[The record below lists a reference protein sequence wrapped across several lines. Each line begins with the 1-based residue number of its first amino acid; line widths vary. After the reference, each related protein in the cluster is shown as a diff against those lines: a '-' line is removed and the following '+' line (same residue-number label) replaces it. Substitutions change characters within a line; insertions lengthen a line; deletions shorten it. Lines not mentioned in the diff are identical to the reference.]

1 MDEKID
7 IKKMLEENNINVR
20 KEQQIDTNM
29 EHTLGRAPD
38 PNQMVSEYKTQGV
51 AVDTS
56 ELMKGRP
63 KEVEGINLPTIN
75 KEQKSNIEKYLS
87 EMDDD
92 IKEAKERLETT
103 GEYTSVADLFVN
115 DETGLKVK
123 EDPKPEDDPDAIIVE
138 EEIPA
143 ENAIEELQYKE
154 QDESISKAKMESLK
168 QQVYSE
174 TGIPESQHKEQ
185 NESLRKEDKK
195 PEINLE
201 DEILEKDEDDE
212 LDIEDES
219 RKTTE
224 ELKKKYD
231 EAIVIIDKS
240 GMGKIDFTDEER
252 KKMEHVKKIKVE
264 EVETVSLKTI
274 RRKKVKKGSSDAII
288 KRINSIKETT
298 VVLPI
303 SGLVVKVC
311 GCSTFE
317 LLGLVDNSQN
327 TKDSLISKWSLI
339 HSKVTDTSLGKMNFN
354 TFLRSVSQ
362 LEYDCLVYG
371 ILCATYPEEDEF
383 PLKCPKCKEDINHK
397 YMIRGL
403 LRAERMSD
411 KLKEAFKKTVDASY
425 MKSTAEKCFN
435 ESLLNTE
442 IAIELPE
449 SGYYV
454 GLAAQSAY
462 DFIYDS
468 IESINTMDAKYQQ
481 AAVLASTINE
491 ICVPDPQDPGAYFE
505 VDSSEDL
512 IKLVYSLGDKDVQIL
527 GAKIGD
533 MLNDMEFDYGLF
545 DVNCP
550 KRKCGSHIDYIPI
563 DLDSILFQK
572 YRQAME
578 TNTSIE

>member
-7 IKKMLEENNINVR
+7 IKKMLEENNIKVQT
-20 KEQQIDTNM
+20 EQKVDTNM
-29 EHTLGRAPD
+29 EHTLGKAPD
-38 PNQMVSEYKTQGV
+38 MSQLVSEYKTQGV
-51 AVDTS
+51 SVDTD

-63 KEVEGINLPTIN
+63 KEVEGIKLPTIS
-75 KEQKSNIEKYLS
+75 KEQKSNIEKYLA
-87 EMDDD
+87 EMDAD

-123 EDPKPEDDPDAIIVE
+123 EEPKPEDDPDAIIVE

-154 QDESISKAKMESLK
+154 QDESKAKMESLK

-174 TGIPESQHKEQ
+174 TGIPETEILKEKID
-185 NESLRKEDKK
+185 ESLPKEDKK
-195 PEINLE
+195 PEISLE
-201 DEILEKDEDDE
+201 DEILEKEEDE

-219 RKTTE
+219 KKTTE
-224 ELKKKYD
+224 ELKKKYE
-231 EAIVIIDKS
+231 EAIIIIDKS
-240 GMGKIDFTDEER
+240 GMGKIEFTDEER

-327 TKDSLISKWSLI
+327 TKDSLIAKWSLI
-339 HSKVTDTSLGKMNFN
+339 HSKVTDTSMGKMNFN

-383 PLKCPKCKEDINHK
+383 PLKCPKCGEELNHK
-397 YMIRGL
+397 YLIRGL

-411 KLKEAFKKTVDASY
+411 KLKSAFAKTVDASY
-425 MKSTAEKCFN
+425 KKSTAEKCFN

-462 DFIYDS
+462 DFIHDS

-481 AAVLASTINE
+481 AAILASTINE

-505 VDSSEDL
+505 VDTSEDL

-545 DVNCP
+545 DVNCT
-550 KRKCGSHIDYIPI
+550 KKKCGSHIDYIPI

-578 TNTSIE
+578 TSTSIE

>member
-103 GEYTSVADLFVN
+103 GEYTSIADLFVN

-123 EDPKPEDDPDAIIVE
+123 EEPKPEDDPDAIIVE
-138 EEIPA
+138 EEIMPDD
-143 ENAIEELQYKE
+143 NNIVKKE
-154 QDESISKAKMESLK
+154 IDTIKERVYDESA
-168 QQVYSE
+168 
-174 TGIPESQHKEQ
+174 IPEKIINKEK
-185 NESLRKEDKK
+185 SS
-195 PEINLE
+195 LE

-362 LEYDCLVYG
+362 LEYECLVYG

-397 YMIRGL
+397 YVIRGL

-411 KLKEAFKKTVDASY
+411 KLKAAFKKTVDASY

>member
-20 KEQQIDTNM
+20 REQQIDTNM

-63 KEVEGINLPTIN
+63 KEVEGINLPTIS

-123 EDPKPEDDPDAIIVE
+123 EEPKPEDDPDAIIVE
-138 EEIPA
+138 EEIMPDD
-143 ENAIEELQYKE
+143 NNIVKKE
-154 QDESISKAKMESLK
+154 INNIKEKVYNESA
-168 QQVYSE
+168 
-174 TGIPESQHKEQ
+174 IPEKIINKKE
-185 NESLRKEDKK
+185 SS
-195 PEINLE
+195 LE

-327 TKDSLISKWSLI
+327 TKDSLVSKWSLI

-362 LEYDCLVYG
+362 LEYECLVYG

-397 YMIRGL
+397 YVIRGL

-411 KLKEAFKKTVDASY
+411 KLKAAFKKTVDASY

>member
-20 KEQQIDTNM
+20 REQQIDTNM

-63 KEVEGINLPTIN
+63 KEVEGINLPTIS

-123 EDPKPEDDPDAIIVE
+123 EEPKPEDDPDAIIVE
-138 EEIPA
+138 EEIMPDDD
-143 ENAIEELQYKE
+143 NIIKKE
-154 QDESISKAKMESLK
+154 VDNIKEKVYNESA
-168 QQVYSE
+168 
-174 TGIPESQHKEQ
+174 IPEEIINKKE
-185 NESLRKEDKK
+185 SS
-195 PEINLE
+195 LE

-362 LEYDCLVYG
+362 LEYECLVYG

-397 YMIRGL
+397 YVIRGL

-411 KLKEAFKKTVDASY
+411 KLKAAFKKTVDASY

>member
-63 KEVEGINLPTIN
+63 KEVEGINLPTIS

-123 EDPKPEDDPDAIIVE
+123 EEPKPEDDPDAIIVE
-138 EEIPA
+138 EEIMPDDD
-143 ENAIEELQYKE
+143 NIIKKE
-154 QDESISKAKMESLK
+154 VDNIKEKVYNESA
-168 QQVYSE
+168 
-174 TGIPESQHKEQ
+174 IPEEIINKKE
-185 NESLRKEDKK
+185 SS
-195 PEINLE
+195 LE

-362 LEYDCLVYG
+362 LEYECLVYG

-397 YMIRGL
+397 YVIRGL

>member
-7 IKKMLEENNINVR
+7 IKKMLEENNIKVQT
-20 KEQQIDTNM
+20 EQKVDTNM
-29 EHTLGRAPD
+29 EHTLGKAPD
-38 PNQMVSEYKTQGV
+38 MSQLVSEYKTQGV
-51 AVDTS
+51 SVDTD

-63 KEVEGINLPTIN
+63 KEVEGIKLPTIS
-75 KEQKSNIEKYLS
+75 KEQKSNIEKYLA
-87 EMDDD
+87 EMDAD

-123 EDPKPEDDPDAIIVE
+123 EEPKPEDDPDAIIVE

-154 QDESISKAKMESLK
+154 QDESKAKMESLK
-168 QQVYSE
+168 QQAYCE
-174 TGIPESQHKEQ
+174 TGIPETEILKEKID
-185 NESLRKEDKK
+185 ESLPKEDKK
-195 PEINLE
+195 PEISLE
-201 DEILEKDEDDE
+201 DEILEKEEDE

-219 RKTTE
+219 KKTTE
-224 ELKKKYD
+224 ELKKKYE
-231 EAIVIIDKS
+231 EAIIIIDKS
-240 GMGKIDFTDEER
+240 GMGKIEFTDEER

-327 TKDSLISKWSLI
+327 TKDSLIAKWSLI
-339 HSKVTDTSLGKMNFN
+339 HSKVTDTSMGKMNFN

-383 PLKCPKCKEDINHK
+383 PLKCPKCGEELNHK
-397 YMIRGL
+397 YLIRGL

-411 KLKEAFKKTVDASY
+411 KLKSAFAKTVDASY
-425 MKSTAEKCFN
+425 KKSTAEKCFN

-462 DFIYDS
+462 DFIHDS

-481 AAVLASTINE
+481 AAILASTINE

-505 VDSSEDL
+505 VDTSEDL

-545 DVNCP
+545 DVNCT
-550 KRKCGSHIDYIPI
+550 KKKCGSHIDYIPI

-578 TNTSIE
+578 TSTSIE

>member
-7 IKKMLEENNINVR
+7 IKKMLEENNINVQR
-20 KEQQIDTNM
+20 EQKVDTNM
-29 EHTLGRAPD
+29 EHTLGKAPD
-38 PNQMVSEYKTQGV
+38 PSQLVSEYTTQGV
-51 AVDTS
+51 SVDTD

-63 KEVEGINLPTIN
+63 KEVEGIKLPTIS
-75 KEQKSNIEKYLS
+75 KEQKSNIEKYLA

-115 DETGLKVK
+115 DETGLVVK
-123 EDPKPEDDPDAIIVE
+123 EEPKPEDDPNAIIVE
-138 EEIPA
+138 EEILPDTP
-143 ENAIEELQYKE
+143 EEISYKKNKE
-154 QDESISKAKMESLK
+154 DIVKDSLK
-168 QQVYSE
+168 EEIYSE
-174 TGIPESQHKEQ
+174 SGVPSDLI
-185 NESLRKEDKK
+185 EDKK
-195 PEINLE
+195 PEISLE
-201 DEILEKDEDDE
+201 DEILEKEEDD

-219 RKTTE
+219 KKTTE
-224 ELKKKYD
+224 ELKKKYE
-231 EAIVIIDKS
+231 EAIIIIDKS
-240 GMGKIDFTDEER
+240 GMGKIEFTDEER

-327 TKDSLISKWSLI
+327 TKDSLIAKWSLI
-339 HSKVTDTSLGKMNFN
+339 HSKVTDTSMGKMNFN
-354 TFLRSVSQ
+354 TFLRSVAQ

-383 PLKCPKCKEDINHK
+383 PLKCPKCGEELNHK
-397 YMIRGL
+397 YLIRGL

-411 KLKEAFKKTVDASY
+411 KLKSAFAKTVDASY
-425 MKSTAEKCFN
+425 KKSTAEKCFN

-462 DFIYDS
+462 DFIHDS

-481 AAVLASTINE
+481 AAILASTINE

-505 VDSSEDL
+505 VDTSEDL

-545 DVNCP
+545 DVNCT
-550 KRKCGSHIDYIPI
+550 KKKCGSHIDYIPI

-578 TNTSIE
+578 TSTSIE

>member
-20 KEQQIDTNM
+20 REQQIDTNM

-63 KEVEGINLPTIN
+63 KEVEGINLPTIS

-123 EDPKPEDDPDAIIVE
+123 EEPKPEDDPDAIIVE
-138 EEIPA
+138 EEIMPDD
-143 ENAIEELQYKE
+143 NNIVKKE
-154 QDESISKAKMESLK
+154 INNIKEKVYNESA
-168 QQVYSE
+168 
-174 TGIPESQHKEQ
+174 IPEKIINKKE
-185 NESLRKEDKK
+185 SS
-195 PEINLE
+195 LE
-201 DEILEKDEDDE
+201 DEILEKDENDE

-327 TKDSLISKWSLI
+327 TKDSLVSKWSLI

-362 LEYDCLVYG
+362 LEYECLVYG

>member
-20 KEQQIDTNM
+20 KEQKIDNNI
-29 EHTLGRAPD
+29 EHTLGKAPD
-38 PNQMVSEYKTQGV
+38 PSQLVSEYTTQGV
-51 AVDTS
+51 AVDTG

-63 KEVEGINLPTIN
+63 KEVEGINLPTIS
-75 KEQKSNIEKYLS
+75 KDQKSNIERYLS

-92 IKEAKERLETT
+92 IEEAKKRLETT

-123 EDPKPEDDPDAIIVE
+123 EEPKPEDDPDAIVVE
-138 EEIPA
+138 EEILPDDNNIVKK
-143 ENAIEELQYKE
+143 EMDTIKEKVYEESAIPEKNINKEEL
-154 QDESISKAKMESLK
+154 S
-168 QQVYSE
+168 
-174 TGIPESQHKEQ
+174 
-185 NESLRKEDKK
+185 
-195 PEINLE
+195 LE
-201 DEILEKDEDDE
+201 DEILEKSEDDE
-212 LDIEDES
+212 LDIEVDES
-219 RKTTE
+219 KKTTE

-231 EAIVIIDKS
+231 EAIIIIDKS

-264 EVETVSLKTI
+264 EVETVSLKSI

-327 TKDSLISKWSLI
+327 NKDSLISKWSLI
-339 HSKVTDTSLGKMNFN
+339 HSKVTDTSIGKMNFN

-362 LEYDCLVYG
+362 LEYECLVYG

-383 PLKCPKCKEDINHK
+383 PLKCPKCGEEINHK
-397 YMIRGL
+397 YIIRGL

-411 KLKEAFKKTVDASY
+411 KLKEAFKKTVDSSY
-425 MKSTAEKCFN
+425 MKSSAEKCFN

-442 IAIELPE
+442 VAIELPE

-454 GLAAQSAY
+454 GISAQSAY

-468 IESINTMDAKYQQ
+468 IESINTMDAKYSQ
-481 AAVLASTINE
+481 AAVLASTVNE

-505 VDSSEDL
+505 VDDSEDL
-512 IKLVYSLGDKDVQIL
+512 IKLVYALGDKDIQIL

-533 MLNDMEFDYGLF
+533 MLNEMEFEYGLF
-545 DVNCP
+545 DVNCT
-550 KRKCGSHIDYIPI
+550 KRKCNNHIDYIPVE
-563 DLDSILFQK
+563 LDTILFQK

>member
-20 KEQQIDTNM
+20 REQQIDTNM

-63 KEVEGINLPTIN
+63 KEVEGINLPTIS

-123 EDPKPEDDPDAIIVE
+123 EEPKPEDDPDAIIVE
-138 EEIPA
+138 EEIMPDDD
-143 ENAIEELQYKE
+143 NIVKKE
-154 QDESISKAKMESLK
+154 INNIKEKVYNESA
-168 QQVYSE
+168 
-174 TGIPESQHKEQ
+174 IPEKIINKKE
-185 NESLRKEDKK
+185 SS
-195 PEINLE
+195 LE
-201 DEILEKDEDDE
+201 DEILEKDENDE

-362 LEYDCLVYG
+362 LEYECLVYG

-397 YMIRGL
+397 YVIRGL

-411 KLKEAFKKTVDASY
+411 KLKAAFKKTVDASY

>member
-63 KEVEGINLPTIN
+63 KEVEGINLPTIS

-123 EDPKPEDDPDAIIVE
+123 EEPKPEDDPDAIIVE
-138 EEIPA
+138 EEIMPDDD
-143 ENAIEELQYKE
+143 NIIKKE
-154 QDESISKAKMESLK
+154 VDNIKEKVYNESA
-168 QQVYSE
+168 
-174 TGIPESQHKEQ
+174 IPEEIINKKE
-185 NESLRKEDKK
+185 SS
-195 PEINLE
+195 LE

-362 LEYDCLVYG
+362 LEYECLVYG

-397 YMIRGL
+397 YVIRGL

-411 KLKEAFKKTVDASY
+411 KLKAAFKKTVDASY

>member
-7 IKKMLEENNINVR
+7 IKKMLEENNINVQR
-20 KEQQIDTNM
+20 EQKVDTNM
-29 EHTLGRAPD
+29 EHTLGKAPD
-38 PNQMVSEYKTQGV
+38 PSQLVSEYTTQGV
-51 AVDTS
+51 SVDTD

-63 KEVEGINLPTIN
+63 KEVEGIKLPTIS
-75 KEQKSNIEKYLS
+75 KEQKSNIEKYLA

-115 DETGLKVK
+115 DETGLVVK
-123 EDPKPEDDPDAIIVE
+123 EEPKPEDDPNAIIVE
-138 EEIPA
+138 EEILPDTP
-143 ENAIEELQYKE
+143 EEISYKKNKE
-154 QDESISKAKMESLK
+154 DIVKDSLK
-168 QQVYSE
+168 EEIYSE
-174 TGIPESQHKEQ
+174 SGVPSDLI
-185 NESLRKEDKK
+185 EDKK
-195 PEINLE
+195 PEISLE
-201 DEILEKDEDDE
+201 DEILEKEEDD

-219 RKTTE
+219 KKTTK
-224 ELKKKYD
+224 ELKKKYE
-231 EAIVIIDKS
+231 EAIIIIDKS
-240 GMGKIDFTDEER
+240 GMGKIEFTDEER

-327 TKDSLISKWSLI
+327 TKDSLIAKWSLI
-339 HSKVTDTSLGKMNFN
+339 HSKVTDTSMGKMNFN
-354 TFLRSVSQ
+354 TFLRSVAQ

-383 PLKCPKCKEDINHK
+383 PLKCPKCGEELNHK
-397 YMIRGL
+397 YLIRGL

-411 KLKEAFKKTVDASY
+411 KLKSAFAKTVDASY
-425 MKSTAEKCFN
+425 KKSTAEKCFN

-462 DFIYDS
+462 DFIHDS

-481 AAVLASTINE
+481 AAILASTINE

-505 VDSSEDL
+505 VDTSEDL

-545 DVNCP
+545 DVNCT
-550 KRKCGSHIDYIPI
+550 KKKCGSHIDYIPI

-578 TNTSIE
+578 TSTSIE

>member
-38 PNQMVSEYKTQGV
+38 PSQMVSEYQTQGV
-51 AVDTS
+51 AVDTD

-63 KEVEGINLPTIN
+63 KAIEGINLPTIS

-87 EMDDD
+87 EIDDD
-92 IKEAKERLETT
+92 IKEAKDRLETT

-123 EDPKPEDDPDAIIVE
+123 EEPKPEDDPDIIVVE

-143 ENAIEELQYKE
+143 ENPEELHYKE
-154 QDESISKAKMESLK
+154 DASMSKAKMESLK
-168 QQVYSE
+168 QQAYCGTGLPE
-174 TGIPESQHKEQ
+174 TEILKEKI
-185 NESLRKEDKK
+185 NENLPKEDKK
-195 PEINLE
+195 PESNLE
-201 DEILEKDEDDE
+201 DEILEKEDDE

-219 RKTTE
+219 KKTTE

-240 GMGKIDFTDEER
+240 GMGKIEFTDEER

-327 TKDSLISKWSLI
+327 TKDSLITKWSLI

-362 LEYDCLVYG
+362 LEYECLVYG

-468 IESINTMDAKYQQ
+468 IESINTMNAKYKQ

-550 KRKCGSHIDYIPI
+550 KRKCGNHIDYIPI

>member
-63 KEVEGINLPTIN
+63 KEVEGINLPTIS

-92 IKEAKERLETT
+92 IKEAKDRLETT

-123 EDPKPEDDPDAIIVE
+123 EEPKPEDDPDAIIVE
-138 EEIPA
+138 EEILPDTS
-143 ENAIEELQYKE
+143 NGDTIK
-154 QDESISKAKMESLK
+154 DSIKDKI
-168 QQVYSE
+168 YSE
-174 TGIPESQHKEQ
+174 SGVPSDLI
-185 NESLRKEDKK
+185 EDKK
-195 PEINLE
+195 PEVSLE
-201 DEILEKDEDDE
+201 DEILEKDEDDK

-231 EAIVIIDKS
+231 EAIIIIDKS

-362 LEYDCLVYG
+362 LEYECLVYG

-411 KLKEAFKKTVDASY
+411 KLKEAFKKTVDSSY

-454 GLAAQSAY
+454 GLSAQSAY

-550 KRKCGSHIDYIPI
+550 KRKCGNHIDYIPI